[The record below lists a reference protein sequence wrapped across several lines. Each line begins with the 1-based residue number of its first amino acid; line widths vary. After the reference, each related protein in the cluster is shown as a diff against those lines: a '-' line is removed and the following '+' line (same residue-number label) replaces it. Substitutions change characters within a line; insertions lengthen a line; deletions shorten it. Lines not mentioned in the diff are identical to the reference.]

1 MKLSVPQQKALN
13 KLTDEWQSSYEL
25 QVRLNT
31 LYVLV
36 DKGLVERK
44 SLVGYMFS
52 PRNNILFR
60 KKVTH
65 E

>member
-13 KLTDEWQSSYEL
+13 KLTDEWQSSYKL
-25 QVRLNT
+25 HVGLNT
-31 LYVLV
+31 LNVLV
-36 DKGLVERK
+36 NRGLAERK
-44 SLVGYMFS
+44 SLIGYMFS
-52 PRNNILFR
+52 PQTNILFR